1 MFGFKKK
8 KKTGGES
15 NLSST
20 SNSPAS
26 SVVSL
31 EKKPSKV
38 SSLKLPFGR
47 KSNKNK
53 SETGSI
59 SSSDTQVSH
68 GVTKQDLQNGTTNK
82 PSNLPPGYIVLGKL
96 ASDLEALQVRKD
108 SKEKAEEPVGVAD
121 KDVVKSYKLKA
132 TEDWGEEEVLA
143 WLKDNDLAYFVELF
157 DGCDIDGDY
166 LLQVTEEDLVDLEVD
181 DTELRKRLLLAVN
194 DLINMQ
200 EEDDVDLSLPGL
212 EDGESGSEWESVD
225 EFDGYDKKAKNGH
238 KIDQPRSGKARDIV
252 RPPTGFSEGH
262 QSRLGKPVDDWT
274 KEDVIL
280 WLESIKL
287 GKYSD
292 HFLDHQITGSK
303 LKNVDMSLLDQMKMY
318 SSEDRERFL
327 SSLYDATNPNNNP
340 LLLSSIDEASEYEKQ
355 KYLAAVTVMQSPSP
369 RVQLIPADPEETE
382 RAVHQDSMCS
392 TGSESDSRGS
402 WRRDGNGKK
411 KKRGSFTKLRDAL
424 SGMSKNP
431 SLVRVWTDIGAAK
444 DKPVRLKLEIEES
457 DKAKDL
463 INLCLES
470 LNMVEDPR
478 LYCISE
484 VCVADDKDH
493 STVTDREM
501 DDNESPLK
509 VRKNWR
515 ESLSGH
521 FELRQRTAQGGV
533 IKLVLK
539 LPDEKPK
546 GKLVAMS
553 LSTPAHELIPLALMK
568 YGLSDANAKDFCLL
582 EVDGKGDLNDV
593 DEETLLLQQESH
605 AYVLCKKVSKDELMA
620 ITNESKA
627 EAEQDPDKTDLS
639 SLLESK
645 TDSSSLLV
653 SKTDSSSLLMSA
665 QSFDTLAVTVG
676 DEKLNQLE
684 KEMASIEK
692 SLQTRIGRSASWCIN
707 VKHNSDRKMGSP
719 SRSQELADSKD
730 EKLKLLEEE
739 NRKLK
744 ERLKGVDSMEEVFN
758 KLKVTLRRLNTENN
772 LKLLERRRAANP
784 DLDSLPRDLAA
795 PMFQLEGVTQEVEA
809 KQAKIENLKRE
820 TPHPNMDTENDN
832 YLVQLEEANLVA
844 LKLEQTRLLCT
855 MEVAMADYQMSCAKR
870 KELAESRSL
879 ITILPPN
886 KEFVIVT
893 AIVNAGAEGYQFE
906 LGNSGNRKGIY
917 ISKCGPED
925 TMRLGDR
932 VIEIN
937 NHSTFVSSVA
947 EGNTKLNSTS
957 KVKLVLL
964 REKEEEDAIDTLN
977 AKNKALLLEITQ
989 LKLALDT
996 ARNESSSP
1004 NNDQNHQK
1012 EQRDLSSILENLDD
1026 DVPLWEA
1033 IKSHT
1038 KSEILQVFQE
1048 EVQEANRQ
1056 KQYLD
1061 QLYTLM
1067 LERAP
1072 ELLEE
1077 MEQDFEAS
1085 EISGDEEFC

>member
-238 KIDQPRSGKARDIV
+238 KTDQPKSGKAR
-252 RPPTGFSEGH
+252 
-262 QSRLGKPVDDWT
+262 
-274 KEDVIL
+274 
-280 WLESIKL
+280 
-287 GKYSD
+287 
-292 HFLDHQITGSK
+292 DHQITGSK

-639 SLLESK
+639 SLLE
-645 TDSSSLLV
+645 